1 MKNILKEFSILYAE
15 DDLAVQG
22 SVVEYLSR
30 YFKEV
35 HVANDGKEALKLYK
49 NIKADVLLLDIDMPY
64 LDGLSFAKI
73 VRETNNEIP
82 IVMITAFTDTDK
94 LLKATELNLS
104 KYLVKPV
111 EPKAFKE
118 VLEKVTEILQSQRK
132 DYVKLKENFSWKK
145 ESKELFN
152 DSTVVELSTKEQILL
167 GLLAKKKGEAVL
179 FTDIM
184 ALVWEDDFDAEIS
197 IESVKFQV
205 SMLRKKLPKD
215 SIKNVYGK
223 GYVLNS

>member
-1 MKNILKEFSILYAE
+1 MKNILKAFTILYAE
-15 DDLAVQG
+15 DDKAVQ
-22 SVVEYLSR
+22 SLVVEYLSR
-30 YFKEV
+30 YFREV
-35 HVANDGKEALKLYK
+35 HVANDGKEALELYK
-49 NIKADVLLLDIDMPY
+49 NIKVDVLLLDIDMPQ

-73 VRETNNEIP
+73 VRESNKEIP

-94 LLKATELNLS
+94 LLRATELNLS

-111 EPKAFKE
+111 EPKAFRE
-118 VLEKVTEILQSQRK
+118 VLEKIAELLHSSSK
-132 DYVKLKENFSWKK
+132 GYVELKENFLWDK
-145 ESKELFN
+145 ERKELFKG
-152 DSTVVELSTKEQILL
+152 SILVELTTKEQILL
-167 GLLAKKKGEAVL
+167 SLLAKRKGETVL

-215 SIKNVYGK
+215 SIKNIYGK
-223 GYVLNS
+223 GYVLN

>member
-1 MKNILKEFSILYAE
+1 MKSILGQYTVLYAE
-15 DDLAVQG
+15 DDKEVQK
-22 SVVEYLSR
+22 SVVEYLNR

-35 HVANDGKEALKLYK
+35 HIASDGKEALELYNK
-49 NIKADVLLLDIDMPY
+49 HNPNALIFDIDMPHI
-64 LDGLSFAKI
+64 DGLALAKI
-73 VRETNNEIP
+73 VREKNKTVP
-82 IVMITAFTDTDK
+82 ILMLTAFTHTDK
-94 LLKATELNLS
+94 LLKATELNLT

-111 EPKAFKE
+111 DPMEFKKAIQKLSDALASSSSNFIE
-118 VLEKVTEILQSQRK
+118 LK
-132 DYVKLKENFSWKK
+132 DGFLWNK
-145 ESKELFN
+145 ESKELLKDGTAVSF
-152 DSTVVELSTKEQILL
+152 LQKEQVLL
-167 GLLAKKKGEAVL
+167 ELLISKRNECVM

>member
-1 MKNILKEFSILYAE
+1 MKDILKNYSILYAE
-15 DDLAVQG
+15 DEKGVQKATAD
-22 SVVEYLSR
+22 YIQR

-35 HVANDGKEALKLYK
+35 YVASDGKEAWELYLKYK
-49 NIKADVLLLDIDMPY
+49 PDVLLSDVDMPQM
-64 LDGLSFAKI
+64 DGLALAHKI
-73 VRETNNEIP
+73 REVNASIP

-94 LLKATELNLS
+94 LLKATELNLT

-111 EPKAFKE
+111 DPMAFKE
-118 VLEKVTEILQSQRK
+118 ALQKLSKTLALSDEKFFHLKEGYVWDKELQELSLETEIIPLLQKEKVLLQ
-132 DYVKLKENFSWKK
+132 
-145 ESKELFN
+145 
-152 DSTVVELSTKEQILL
+152 LL
-167 GLLAKKKGEAVL
+167 VNKHRECVN

-205 SMLRKKLPKD
+205 TQLRKKLPKE

-223 GYVLNS
+223 GYILE

>member
-1 MKNILKEFSILYAE
+1 MKNILKAFTILYAE
-15 DDLAVQG
+15 DDKAVQG

-30 YFKEV
+30 YFREV
-35 HVANDGKEALKLYK
+35 HVANDGKEALALYK
-49 NIKADVLLLDIDMPY
+49 DVKVDVLLLDIDMPY

-73 VRETNNEIP
+73 VRENNKEIP

-118 VLEKVTEILQSQRK
+118 VLEKVAELLHSSSK
-132 DYVKLKENFSWKK
+132 GYVELKENFSWDK
-145 ESKELFN
+145 ERKELLKG
-152 DSTVVELSTKEQILL
+152 STLVELTTKEQILL
-167 GLLAKKKGEAVL
+167 SLLANRKGEAVL

-223 GYVLNS
+223 GYVLN

>member
-1 MKNILKEFSILYAE
+1 MKNILKAFTILYAE
-15 DDLAVQG
+15 DDKAVQG

-30 YFKEV
+30 YFREV
-35 HVANDGKEALKLYK
+35 HVANDGKEALELYK
-49 NIKADVLLLDIDMPY
+49 DVKVDVLLLDIDMPH

-73 VRETNNEIP
+73 VRESNKEIP
-82 IVMITAFTDTDK
+82 IVMITAFTDTEK

-118 VLEKVTEILQSQRK
+118 VLEKVAELLQSSSK
-132 DYVKLKENFSWKK
+132 GYVELKENFSWDK
-145 ESKELFN
+145 ERKELFKG
-152 DSTVVELSTKEQILL
+152 STLVELTTKEQILL
-167 GLLAKKKGEAVL
+167 SLLAKRKGEAVL

-223 GYVLNS
+223 GYVLN